1 MFMKKTGLKQLM
13 IVSLLAAS
21 GVMVHSCSKTEKP
34 VSGSGTNSVNEKTSI
49 LTSADALDFTGE
61 IHNAGMDAALASGNY
76 SNASDNEKYN
86 FFIAFTRGEFV
97 TRSLPNDGITEID
110 EETYLPH
117 LRNTSV
123 ADLYDEA
130 YESLTDNEQTVM
142 DQMES
147 IIEITNKET
156 RKSQITSL
164 KSTVY
169 ASTTLS
175 EDEKIFLLASISIA
189 TNSAEYWD
197 SHPGDVAG
205 LGKGVWKA
213 DWQGFW
219 YGYHSSETN
228 QTWGQQIETGLGT
241 AQLASEFKRLE
252 NS

>member
-1 MFMKKTGLKQLM
+1 MKKTGLKQLM

-34 VSGSGTNSVNEKTSI
+34 VSGTGNNTAHEKTSI

-61 IHNAGMDAALASGNY
+61 IHNLGMDAAIGSSNY
-76 SNASDNEKYN
+76 ERASDSEKYG
-86 FFIAFTRGEFV
+86 FFIAFTRGECAA
-97 TRSLPNDGITEID
+97 RSLPNEGITEID
-110 EETYLPH
+110 AESYLPH

-130 YESLTDNEQTVM
+130 YESLSSAEQSVM
-142 DQMES
+142 DQVAS
-147 IIEITNKET
+147 IIEITNKQT
-156 RKSQITSL
+156 RKTQIESL

-169 ASTTLS
+169 SSTTLS

-197 SHPGDVAG
+197 SNPGSAPG

-228 QTWGQQIETGLGT
+228 QTWGQQIETGMGT

>member
-1 MFMKKTGLKQLM
+1 MKKTGLKQLM

-21 GVMVHSCSKTEKP
+21 GVMAHSCSKTEKP
-34 VSGSGTNSVNEKTSI
+34 VSGTGNNSAHEKTSI
-49 LTSADALDFTGE
+49 LTSADVLDFMGE
-61 IHNAGMDAALASGNY
+61 IHNSGMDAAIASSDY
-76 SNASDNEKYN
+76 ERASDSEKYG
-86 FFIAFTRGEFV
+86 FFIAFTRGEFAAL
-97 TRSLPNDGITEID
+97 SLPNEGITEID
-110 EETYLPH
+110 AENYLPH

-130 YESLTDNEQTVM
+130 YESLSNGEKSVITQVA
-142 DQMES
+142 S
-147 IIEITNKET
+147 IIEITDKET
-156 RKSQITSL
+156 RKTQIASL

-169 ASTTLS
+169 SSTTLS

-189 TNSAEYWD
+189 TSSAEYWD
-197 SHPGDVAG
+197 SHPSSAPG

-228 QTWGQQIETGLGT
+228 QTWWQQIETGAGT

>member
-1 MFMKKTGLKQLM
+1 MKKTGLKQLM
-13 IVSLLAAS
+13 IVSLLTAS

-34 VSGSGTNSVNEKTSI
+34 VSGAGNNSAHEKTSI

-61 IHNAGMDAALASGNY
+61 IHNLGMDAAINSSSY
-76 SNASDNEKYN
+76 ERASDNEKYD
-86 FFIAFTRGEFV
+86 FFIAFTRAEFA
-97 TRSLPNDGITEID
+97 TRSLPNEGITEID
-110 EETYLPH
+110 RDGYLAH

-130 YESLTDNEQTVM
+130 YESLNSAEKDVM
-142 DQMES
+142 TEVAS
-147 IIEITNKET
+147 IIEIDDKSE
-156 RKSQITSL
+156 RKSAITSL
-164 KSTVY
+164 KSDVY
-169 ASTTLS
+169 SSTTLS

-189 TNSAEYWD
+189 TSSAEYWR
-197 SHPGDVAG
+197 SHPGSVSA
-205 LGKGVWKA
+205 LGHGVWKA

-228 QTWGQQIETGLGT
+228 QTWWQQVETGAGT

>member
-1 MFMKKTGLKQLM
+1 MKKTGLKQLM

-21 GVMVHSCSKTEKP
+21 GTMVQSCSKTEKP
-34 VSGSGTNSVNEKTSI
+34 VSGTGNTATNEKTTI
-49 LTSADALDFTGE
+49 LTSADALDFAGE
-61 IHNAGMDAALASGNY
+61 IHNAGMTAAIASANY
-76 SNASDNEKYN
+76 NRSTDSEKYT
-86 FFIAFTRGEFV
+86 FFTTFTRAEFAS
-97 TRSLPNDGITEID
+97 RSLPDEGITEID
-110 EETYLPH
+110 GEYYLPH

-130 YESLTDNEQTVM
+130 YEELSAAEQAVM
-142 DQMES
+142 DNVAS
-147 IIEITNKET
+147 IVNITNKQT
-156 RKSQITSL
+156 RKTQIASL
-164 KSTVY
+164 KSSVY
-169 ASTTLS
+169 SSTTLS

-197 SHPGDVAG
+197 SHPGSAPG

-228 QTWGQQIETGLGT
+228 QTWWQQIETGMST

>member
-13 IVSLLAAS
+13 IVSLLVAS
-21 GVMVHSCSKTEKP
+21 GAMVHSCSKTEKP
-34 VSGSGTNSVNEKTSI
+34 ASGADNNSAQEKTSI

-61 IHNAGMDAALASGNY
+61 IHNLGMDAAINSSSYGR
-76 SNASDNEKYN
+76 SSDDEKYD
-86 FFIAFTRGEFV
+86 FFIAFTRQEFAA
-97 TRSLPNDGITEID
+97 RSLPNEGITEID
-110 EETYLPH
+110 RDAYLSH

-123 ADLYDEA
+123 ANLYNEA
-130 YESLTDNEQTVM
+130 YQSLTAGEKTVM
-142 DQMES
+142 TQVAS
-147 IIEITNKET
+147 IIEITNKQT
-156 RKSQITSL
+156 RKTQIANL
-164 KSTVY
+164 KSSVY
-169 ASTTLS
+169 TSTTLS

-189 TNSAEYWD
+189 TNSAEYWT
-197 SHPGDVAG
+197 SHPGSVAG

-228 QTWGQQIETGLGT
+228 QTWWQQVETGAGT

>member
-1 MFMKKTGLKQLM
+1 MKKTGLKQLM
-13 IVSLLAAS
+13 IVSLLAVS
-21 GVMVHSCSKTEKP
+21 GVMVHSCAKTEKP
-34 VSGSGTNSVNEKTSI
+34 VSGSGNNTANEKTSI
-49 LTSADALDFTGE
+49 VTSADALDFTGE
-61 IHNAGMDAALASGNY
+61 IHNAGMDAAIASSNY
-76 SNASDNEKYN
+76 DHATDYEKYT
-86 FFIAFTRGEFV
+86 FFTAFTRGEFA
-97 TRSLPNDGITEID
+97 TRSLPNEGITEID
-110 EETYLPH
+110 GEYYLPH

-123 ADLYDEA
+123 EDLYGEA
-130 YESLTDNEQTVM
+130 YEELSSAEQSVM
-142 DQMES
+142 DQVES
-147 IIEITNKET
+147 IIEEEDKET
-156 RKSQITSL
+156 RKSQTTAL

-189 TNSAEYWD
+189 TNSAEYWS

-228 QTWGQQIETGLGT
+228 QTWWQQIETGIGT
-241 AQLASEFKRLE
+241 GQLASEFKRLE